1 MPSPAPL
8 ALVCLQVCSWVE
20 QFLGFGDRFGLF
32 FRGKAAL
39 LPACGIDSDAWR
51 FYRLRRRFLAVFR
64 IISARHL
71 AKQYSRLIY

>member
-8 ALVCLQVCSWVE
+8 ALVCLQVCSWAE
-20 QFLGFGDRFGLF
+20 QFLGFGGRFGLF

-39 LPACGIDSDAWR
+39 LPACGIDGVTWR
-51 FYRLRRRFLAVFR
+51 FYRCRRCFLAVFW